1 MSRILNSE
9 RVTEY
14 SVEFKVKIIKL
25 TFELDV
31 KAIDISN
38 AKNGVILL
46 ILYNSLYLNQSVAHL
61 KLYKQGVASNIIL
74 HY

>member
-1 MSRILNSE
+1 MPRILSSE
-9 RVTEY
+9 RVIEN
-14 SVEFKVKIIKL
+14 SVEFKIKVIKL

-38 AKNGVILL
+38 AKNGITLL

-61 KLYKQGVASNIIL
+61 KLYKQGVDINIIL

>member
-31 KAIDISN
+31 KAINISN
-38 AKNGVILL
+38 AKNGITLL

-61 KLYKQGVASNIIL
+61 KLYKQGVDINIIF